1 MDSTRAMYMSSACR
15 KKVRELMMGDFA
27 GGL

>member
-1 MDSTRAMYMSSACR
+1 MDSTRAMYMSSRLR